1 MDNQEE
7 SYPDKI
13 RKIALD
19 ITLIKHLMELDMQAE
34 RLLEL
39 ADELEALN
47 LPSACPLLHHHFP

>member
-1 MDNQEE
+1 MDNHEE

-39 ADELEALN
+39 ADELEAL
-47 LPSACPLLHHHFP
+47 LKTTPPK

>member
-1 MDNQEE
+1 MNNYKEP
-7 SYPDKI
+7 YPDRI

-39 ADELEALN
+39 ADELET
-47 LPSACPLLHHHFP
+47 LLKQAPTK